1 MIHRMA
7 DVQAAPE
14 QVVSVTAFE
23 YDAQGGPSRLT
34 RVHSTGWRTRPDG
47 TAYPKSLPSI
57 ELTYTDWR
65 PGAARFAPLS
75 NREAPAPPPFDANT
89 TQFVDLERHSTRL
102 NSRTKCAYRIP

>member
-34 RVHSTGWRTRPDG
+34 RVHRTGWRTRPDG

-57 ELTYTDWR
+57 DLTYTDWR
-65 PGAARFAPLS
+65 PGAARIAPLR
-75 NREAPAPPPFDANT
+75 NREPPVQIGRAHVCTPVTNTHPVCRSPPAQTT
-89 TQFVDLERHSTRL
+89 TQH
-102 NSRTKCAYRIP
+102 